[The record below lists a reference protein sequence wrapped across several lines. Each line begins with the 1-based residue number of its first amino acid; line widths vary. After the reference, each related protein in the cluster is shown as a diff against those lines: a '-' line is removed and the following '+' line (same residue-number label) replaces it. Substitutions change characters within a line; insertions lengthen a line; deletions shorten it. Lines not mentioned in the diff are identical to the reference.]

1 MKDNVI
7 DLAGRVLLGLIFLI
21 AGIGKIGS
29 GFGLGFGYEATQGY
43 MEAMGVPGIL
53 LLPTILLEVLGGLA
67 LILGIKARWAA
78 AALAAFTLLAGF
90 LFHFDLGDANETN
103 HLLKNLAISGG
114 LLLVFVH
121 GVKDFALGHRFNLS

>member
-1 MKDNVI
+1 MKGNAI
-7 DLAGRVLLGLIFLI
+7 DLAGRILLGLIFLV

-67 LILGIKARWAA
+67 LILGIKTRWAA
-78 AALAAFTLLAGF
+78 IALAAFTLVAGF

-103 HLLKNLAISGG
+103 HLLKNLAMSGG
-114 LLLVFVH
+114 LLLLFIH
-121 GVKDFALGHRFNLS
+121 GSKEWTLGRQFNLD